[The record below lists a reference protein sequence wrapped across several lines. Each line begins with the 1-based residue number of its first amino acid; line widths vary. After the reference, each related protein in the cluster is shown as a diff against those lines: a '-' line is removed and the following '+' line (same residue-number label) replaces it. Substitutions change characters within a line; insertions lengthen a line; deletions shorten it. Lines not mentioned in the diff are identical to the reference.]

1 MIRVA
6 LPAHLRNLASV
17 DGEVLVQVSGAVT
30 QRSVIDALESQHPVL
45 CGTIRDHLTLKR
57 RPFVRFFACGE
68 DLSHEPL
75 DAPLPDAVREGR
87 EPYLVVGAMA
97 GG

>member
-17 DGEVLVQVSGAVT
+17 DGEVLVQVSGVVT
-30 QRSVIDALESQHPVL
+30 QRTVIDALESQHPVL

-75 DAPLPDAVREGR
+75 DAPLPEAVRDGR